1 MTLLQWGIVAA
12 MTVVVAGRI
21 LSPRVAD
28 YLVAEPMVRRRM
40 RRNAAVG
47 VGVVVA
53 LAVLTMAAIWLML
66 ASITGCAWIGGV
78 GGCLPGLEAH

>member
-12 MTVVVAGRI
+12 MIVVVAGRI
-21 LSPRVAD
+21 LSPRAAD

-47 VGVVVA
+47 VGVVRVA
-53 LAVLTMAAIWLML
+53 L
-66 ASITGCAWIGGV
+66 
-78 GGCLPGLEAH
+78 